1 MTHLIEVFNSK
12 ALTGKIK
19 LNMEDDDEL
28 GSGTS
33 KFDAGLKSGF
43 GNKDSEG
50 NNNKSLSDDEGISN
64 N

>member
-1 MTHLIEVFNSK
+1 
-12 ALTGKIK
+12 
-19 LNMEDDDEL
+19 MEDDDEL

-50 NNNKSLSDDEGISN
+50 NKNKSLSDDEGISN
-64 N
+64 NQNNQGSNNIEKKRSSS